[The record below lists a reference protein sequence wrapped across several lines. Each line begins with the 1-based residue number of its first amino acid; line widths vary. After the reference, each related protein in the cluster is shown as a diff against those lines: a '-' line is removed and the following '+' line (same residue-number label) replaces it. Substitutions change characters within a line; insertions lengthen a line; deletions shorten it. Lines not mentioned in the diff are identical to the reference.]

1 MSDQASRARARA
13 RELKRSGLTGARVH
27 EIMTQEGY
35 VISLDKIY
43 RLCEGISDQRRHRK
57 ARFTPEE
64 QAEKQRARARANMRR
79 LRLDP
84 AYRERAREYNR
95 AYRSLYP

>member
-1 MSDQASRARARA
+1 MNDLASRA
-13 RELKRSGLTGARVH
+13 RELKRSGLSGARVQK
-27 EIMTQEGY
+27 IMTQEGY

-43 RLCEGISDQRRHRK
+43 RLCAGLSDQRRHRK
-57 ARFTPEE
+57 TRFTPEE

-84 AYRERAREYNR
+84 EFRERAREYNR
-95 AYRSLYP
+95 AYREG